1 MDRLN
6 IYNRCVYT
14 SPDGLCS
21 GRSPLH
27 PKEHPLPR
35 GLGNFKDDIHL
46 RNFICNDCQQ
56 RFSKYEAVFLQNSPE
71 AFYRRILG
79 YKGRSNHAPRN
90 IYTDPTHGIPPLTVK
105 RFHPTFKQDLLC
117 EMTSQDQ
124 GPWMHQIVFEK
135 EDGSPELVPIRRGK
149 LLHDLS
155 RFDEEWRRW
164 KIAGCISGDDEKEE
178 LQAIFGS
185 EMNAMQDIPLEPQG
199 GAEPTVRM
207 HVEISLPY
215 LQAVSKIAF
224 HFVLAQFHFTGFE
237 PEFNEIKHFVYHGT
251 GESRLRTVDGP
262 LLPQMVPK
270 EARLRQ
276 WSHILTAE
284 FNRERFISRI
294 QFFAGPRQKPPIL
307 QVDLGRSPSRIVEEM
322 SKGSRF
328 FYYQQR
334 DASGY
339 DGAIEQL
346 MIGPKIYP
354 KP

>member
-1 MDRLN
+1 
-6 IYNRCVYT
+6 
-14 SPDGLCS
+14 
-21 GRSPLH
+21 
-27 PKEHPLPR
+27 
-35 GLGNFKDDIHL
+35 
-46 RNFICNDCQQ
+46 
-56 RFSKYEAVFLQNSPE
+56 
-71 AFYRRILG
+71 
-79 YKGRSNHAPRN
+79 
-90 IYTDPTHGIPPLTVK
+90 
-105 RFHPTFKQDLLC
+105 
-117 EMTSQDQ
+117 
-124 GPWMHQIVFEK
+124 MHQIVFEK